1 VRTTMPPK
9 KKANAPT
16 TINIPGFT
24 RGGILGK
31 GSFATVV
38 LYTRDVDNKDFA
50 VKGFSKKRLQRQR
63 KGPKRNALMDVQREV
78 AIMKKLTHPNLV
90 HLEMVIDVPEEDC
103 LMLVME
109 HLSGGVAM
117 GGKMHEKALDEG
129 TARSCMRDA
138 LCGLEFLHF
147 NNILHLDIKPENMLL
162 DHNGRIKLVDFGV
175 SKQLDEEAEDD
186 MITGSVGTPT
196 FWAPECCIPG
206 QVYSGKK
213 ADVWALGVTLYQFM
227 TGKVPFVATTADELR
242 NKILN
247 DEPEIVDAWSDDLK
261 EILGLMMEKNFEKRI
276 TMTEAKKLAW
286 TVDSMGAL
294 PELDHTGKPIKVS
307 QKEVRNAFIT
317 IGTLLKVVGKMKG
330 LLKRKFK
337 RSLGR
342 EVEKRP
348 PRHKPL
354 PDGNAP
360 LKARQDIAESL
371 AVWCTVHFEPFI
383 AREAV
388 HEVLR

>member
-78 AIMKKLTHPNLV
+78 AIMKKLTHPNL
-90 HLEMVIDVPEEDC
+90 
-103 LMLVME
+103 
-109 HLSGGVAM
+109 
-117 GGKMHEKALDEG
+117 
-129 TARSCMRDA
+129 
-138 LCGLEFLHF
+138 
-147 NNILHLDIKPENMLL
+147 NMLL